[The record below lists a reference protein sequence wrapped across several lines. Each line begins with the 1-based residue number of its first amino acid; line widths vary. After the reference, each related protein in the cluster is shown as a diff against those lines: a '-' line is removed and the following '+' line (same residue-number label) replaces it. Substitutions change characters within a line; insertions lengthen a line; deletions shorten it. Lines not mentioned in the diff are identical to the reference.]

1 MDVFFGYREETGSV
15 LLDGWKSMRKKML
28 LALALVSLGS
38 STISSADAVPDR
50 GRKLYMSHCSKC
62 HTNGQNL
69 VKPSKPVVG
78 SSVLATFATFRA
90 YLDKPVGT
98 MPHYPHLITDEAALK
113 DLYSY
118 VKSME
123 AAKDGS
129 KDAKKSKKKSEK
141 KSRKKGE
148 KKAEK
153 KAVNKGDKQANKKA
167 AAEDQ
172 EKVLKEL
179 NKDIPKAKKAGKS

>member
-1 MDVFFGYREETGSV
+1 
-15 LLDGWKSMRKKML
+15 MRKKML

-123 AAKDGS
+123 AAKDGDKDGAKDRSKDRS
-129 KDAKKSKKKSEK
+129 KDAKKSKKKSK
-141 KSRKKGE
+141 

-153 KAVNKGDKQANKKA
+153 KAVKKGDKEADKKA
-167 AAEDQ
+167 AAVDQ

>member
-1 MDVFFGYREETGSV
+1 
-15 LLDGWKSMRKKML
+15 MRKKML

-129 KDAKKSKKKSEK
+129 KDGAKDRAKDGSKDAKKSKKKSEK